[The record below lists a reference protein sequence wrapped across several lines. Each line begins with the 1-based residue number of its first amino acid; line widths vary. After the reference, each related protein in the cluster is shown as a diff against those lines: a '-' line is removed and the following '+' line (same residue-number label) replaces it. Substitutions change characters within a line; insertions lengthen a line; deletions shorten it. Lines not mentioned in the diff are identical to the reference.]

1 MPVALS
7 YRSSTAASSSSGRAG
22 RTLIRSDAKRLQRPA
37 DSLLERRRLPAEL
50 ALRLGRV
57 GRRVPEEEVE
67 LAARQERRAPDHA
80 AEPLARGRDDLGDP
94 LRQLR
99 GDAAATG
106 DANRDLGHL
115 PEGRVAI

>member
-7 YRSSTAASSSSGRAG
+7 YGSSTAASSSSGRAG

-57 GRRVPEEEVE
+57 GRRVPEEEVK
-67 LAARQERRAPDHA
+67 LAARQERRAPGHA
-80 AEPLARGRDDLGDP
+80 APPPARPRGGPCEPPRRIQRG
-94 LRQLR
+94 
-99 GDAAATG
+99 
-106 DANRDLGHL
+106 
-115 PEGRVAI
+115 